1 MARKTPGN
9 GFVSDHNPALAGSW
23 SHVCG
28 NTSDVAHA
36 TSIPDPRPQT
46 SPGDAPPAIELVGVH
61 KRFGAVHALRGI
73 DLTIRSGEIAAFLG
87 PNGAGKTTTIDVI
100 LGLSDPTEGTAK
112 VYGMK
117 PAEAIS
123 RGLVSAVM
131 QTGGLLKDFTL

>member
-1 MARKTPGN
+1 
-9 GFVSDHNPALAGSW
+9 
-23 SHVCG
+23 
-28 NTSDVAHA
+28 
-36 TSIPDPRPQT
+36 
-46 SPGDAPPAIELVGVH
+46 VH